1 MLSRLSC
8 SFSDTTIRMAHFS
21 VHGIIVGT
29 YMPMPGAHTNSN
41 VNACENG
48 LNCPIQPGESVVYD
62 FTTTIDFPGG
72 PQVVCTYFLLSFPY
86 FLSLFV
92 L

>member
-8 SFSDTTIRMAHFS
+8 CFSDTTIREAHFS
-21 VHGIIVGT
+21 VHGIIAGLTLPV
-29 YMPMPGAHTNSN
+29 PGAHTNSD
-41 VNACENG
+41 VSACGNG

-62 FTTTIDFPGG
+62 FTSTFDFGT
-72 PQVVCTYFLLSFPY
+72 QVVCTYFLLDVPY